1 MYPISIEFTN
11 NQQLV
16 NPNNTNNSHNTK
28 TKKKLKIFSLSI
40 LFNLQISNIPI
51 NLEIS
56 SITPEDIPL
65 KTIKSTKKLLSKGFL
80 DFMGEITEIL
90 KII

>member
-1 MYPISIEFTN
+1 MAFRITYTPRFEKNFKKLSDKERAQF
-11 NQQLV
+11 
-16 NPNNTNNSHNTK
+16 
-28 TKKKLKIFSLSI
+28 KKKLKIFSLSI